1 MAQAGALKAPQLRA
15 ERVRQ
20 WSVRDPLLYV
30 QIAVILLLCFLIVYP
45 AAILLERS
53 FRDDAG
59 AFSWVWYLQA
69 YTSERNI
76 SAILNT
82 IIVAT
87 GSAVLAAVSGTLLAW
102 AVVRTD
108 MPGRRLVEMASIV
121 PFISTS
127 FIGALAWILLGS
139 PETGLVNQFWRFLGN
154 EDALINIFSIEGIIF
169 VIALYEMPFVFLLVG
184 GALRSMDP
192 ALEKPSFS
200 SGASLWRTTTRV
212 TLPLVLPAIL
222 ASSLLVF
229 VLAAEQ
235 FGVPAVLGT
244 PARIRVL
251 TTSIVA
257 TNAFYPPQH
266 GLGAALCVT
275 LLIIALAGLWL
286 QRRMLADRSFT
297 TVGGKG
303 SQPRRIALGP
313 LRWVLLGVCCL
324 YLLLAVVLPFS
335 TIFLSSIRTLWTAD
349 FRWEQFTLAHYHWIL
364 FEYPT
369 TLRAIRNSLFL
380 AVVGATVTILLCALI
395 SFLSLRTKLPGR
407 TTLDYLSMLP
417 LGFPGVVLAYGLL
430 QVWINPPLVLYG
442 TIWILFIAYLTRYL
456 PIGVRTTS
464 ATLVQIHQE
473 LEESSLS
480 CGASWFQTFK
490 RIPLPL
496 LKPGII
502 AGWILLFIAFA
513 RELSAS
519 ILLYSP
525 GTEVL
530 SVVLYDLQQ
539 NGQFREI
546 SALAFIQI
554 AASIVLV
561 VVAKWLSGLD
571 RGPEMRARS

>member
-30 QIAVILLLCFLIVYP
+30 QIAVILLLCMLIVYP

-53 FRDDAG
+53 FRDDSG
-59 AFSWVWYLQA
+59 AWSWVWYLQA
-69 YTSERNI
+69 YTNERNL
-76 SAILNT
+76 SAIVNT
-82 IIVAT
+82 IIVAG

-139 PETGLVNQFWRFLGN
+139 PETGLINQFWRFLGN
-154 EDALINIFSIEGIIF
+154 DNALINIFSLEGIVF

-192 ALEKPSFS
+192 ALEEASLS

-257 TNAFYPPQH
+257 TNTFYPPQH

-275 LLIIALAGLWL
+275 LLVIALAGLWL

-313 LRWVLLGVCCL
+313 FRWVLLGVCCL

-335 TIFLSSIRTLWTAD
+335 TIFLSSIRTLWTVD
-349 FRWEQFTLAHYHWIL
+349 FRWEQFTPAHYYWIL

-380 AVVGATVTILLCALI
+380 AIVGATVTILLCALI

-407 TTLDYLSMLP
+407 NVLEYLSMLP

-430 QVWINPPLVLYG
+430 QVWINPPLVL
-442 TIWILFIAYLTRYL
+442 
-456 PIGVRTTS
+456 V
-464 ATLVQIHQE
+464 HQE

-490 RIPLPL
+490 RITLPL
-496 LKPGII
+496 LKPGIV
-502 AGWILLFIAFA
+502 AGWILLFIAFS

-561 VVAKWLSGLD
+561 LVAKWLSGLD
-571 RGPEMRARS
+571 RSPET

>member
-1 MAQAGALKAPQLRA
+1 MARA
-15 ERVRQ
+15 EAVAVPRAREERVRQ
-20 WSVRDPLLYV
+20 WSARDPLLYV
-30 QIAVILLLCFLIVYP
+30 HLAVILLLCGLIVYP

-53 FRDDAG
+53 FRDDGG
-59 AFSWVWYLQA
+59 AFSLMWYVQA
-69 YTSERNI
+69 YTNERNL
-76 SAILNT
+76 SAIVNT
-82 IIVAT
+82 IIVAS
-87 GSAVLAAVSGTLLAW
+87 GAAALAAVSGTLLAW

-139 PETGLVNQFWRFLGN
+139 PETGLINQFWRFLGN
-154 EDALINIFSIEGIIF
+154 TEALIDIYSIEGIIF

-192 ALEKPSFS
+192 ALEEASLS
-200 SGASLWRTTTRV
+200 AGAGLWRTTTRV

-257 TNAFYPPQH
+257 TNTFYPPQH

-275 LLIIALAGLWL
+275 LLIIALLGLWL
-286 QRRMLADRSFT
+286 QRRALAGRSFT

-313 LRWVLLGVCCL
+313 FRWLLLGICCA

-349 FRWEQFTLAHYHWIL
+349 FRWEQFTLEHYRWIL
-364 FEYPT
+364 FEYPIT
-369 TLRAIRNSLFL
+369 VRAIRNSLFL

-395 SFLSLRTKLPGR
+395 SFLSLRTRLPGR
-407 TTLDYLSMLP
+407 NVLDYLSMLP

-430 QVWINPPLVLYG
+430 QAWINPPLVLYG
-442 TIWILFIAYLTRYL
+442 TIWILFIAYMTRYL
-456 PIGVRTTS
+456 PIGVRSTS
-464 ATLVQIHQE
+464 ATLVQIHPE
-473 LEESSLS
+473 LEESSLA
-480 CGASWFQTFK
+480 CGASWLQTFK
-490 RIPLPL
+490 NVTLPL
-496 LKPGII
+496 LRPGIV
-502 AGWILLFIAFA
+502 AGWILLFIAFS

-519 ILLYSP
+519 VLLYAP

-561 VVAKWLSGLD
+561 LVAKWLAGLD
-571 RGPEMRARS
+571 RTPEA